1 MTLGDLLNSGRGLNG
16 VILLQKQS
24 TNRASAFRRT
34 VTERQSIG
42 KAGPTDQTNGDPSS
56 AHLGPLPPVAK
67 PPVAVGWAPP

>member
-24 TNRASAFRRT
+24 TNRASGAPS
-34 VTERQSIG
+34 ERQSIG